1 MSAGTAATCCWRGAF
16 SFFFKKLTLL
26 HVVSFFSLKF
36 KIEMDIVFS
45 LKVRLIDVLHSG
57 ESYNGAML

>member
-1 MSAGTAATCCWRGAF
+1 M
-16 SFFFKKLTLL
+16 
-26 HVVSFFSLKF
+26 VSFFSLKF

-57 ESYNGAML
+57 ESYNVAEPEEPKLLLRSRSLNYVFKSVNI